1 MIAYISQNFPSLTT
15 TFVFREVMAL
25 KRRGV
30 PVSTFSIWRTQ
41 PGSLPP
47 ETRALADD
55 TVNLFPI
62 AWPRLLAEHRR
73 CAARH
78 PGRYLRLMA
87 FLLTR
92 RNEPLVNLYKA
103 WASAYV
109 AGEMQRRGV
118 RHIHAHFASS
128 PASVALSAARLADIS
143 FSFTAHAVDIFSHRI
158 MLVEKVREARFIIAI
173 SEYNKRVL
181 SELVPE
187 AAPKIQVVHCGVD
200 PHAFAPVAPGP
211 ETGSPLILAVGQM
224 REKKGLPYLVEAC
237 RLLAAR
243 GVDYRC
249 AIIGGGEGLSLLQS
263 QVDQAGL
270 NGYLTLTGPLFQSE
284 VQAHLRQAAVFAL
297 PCVVAADGDQD
308 GIPVSLMEAMAME
321 LPVVSTTVSGIP
333 ELITDGQQG
342 LLVPPR
348 DPAALA
354 DALARLLGDAALR
367 RRLGCAGR
375 RKITDEFDL
384 DKNVEQLI
392 HIFDQ
397 YGVLRP

>member
-1 MIAYISQNFPSLTT
+1 MIVYISQNFPSLTT

-41 PGSLPP
+41 RDSLPP
-47 ETRALADD
+47 ETQAVADE

-62 AWPRLLAEHRR
+62 AWPRLLGEHAR
-73 CAARH
+73 CAAQH
-78 PGRYLRLMA
+78 PTRYLRMLA

-92 RNEPLVNLYKA
+92 RRERPANIYKA
-103 WASAYV
+103 WASGYV
-109 AGEMQRRGV
+109 AGEMARRGV
-118 RHIHAHFASS
+118 HHIHAHFASS
-128 PASVALSAARLADIS
+128 PASVALVAARLTGTS

-173 SEYNKRVL
+173 SKHNQRVL

-187 AAPKIQVVHCGVD
+187 AAPKIHVVHCGVD
-200 PHAFAPVAPGP
+200 PHAFAPVAPGS
-211 ETGSPLILAVGQM
+211 ETSPPLILAVGQM
-224 REKKGLPYLVEAC
+224 REKKGLAYLVEAC
-237 RLLAAR
+237 CLLAAR
-243 GVDYRC
+243 GIAYRC
-249 AIIGGGEGLSLLQS
+249 AIIGGGEGLSHLQR
-263 QVDQAGL
+263 QVHQAGL

-284 VQAHLRQAAVFAL
+284 VQAHLRQAAIFAL

-342 LLVPPR
+342 MLVPPR
-348 DPAALA
+348 DPTALA

-375 RKITDEFDL
+375 RKIVDEFDL